1 MVLDEVKEEK
11 TLPSVPK
18 NVGVEILEERREEV
32 KRPSGR
38 VLEEAVVGEE
48 QPFGG

>member
-1 MVLDEVKEEK
+1 MVLDEAKEEK